1 MILGLV
7 FAILVAIFWSIG
19 EVTYT
24 KLSNKVERENVY
36 FYQYLFRSIIYLA
49 VVIIFD
55 IGLFKTF
62 DFSHLLVFLPIIL
75 CDLVASYV
83 VNIAVRNGKLS
94 VVSPIMAAYPII
106 DILLGIV
113 LLKEKISFLEIG
125 LATIITLAI
134 VVLARSEKKTKRAPH
149 PLRGIFFSLVY
160 MFLIAFSTYFE
171 KNAYIG
177 DFSVFELY
185 YYKGLVYLLTSGM
198 FMLII
203 GITPVRLKKVN
214 WDIVKGS
221 AITPIGNILYSFA
234 LNFGNM
240 IVVTPV
246 SSMYTVLTNFL
257 SRKVLKEKISFKE
270 SICITLILLCTLL
283 LIICGIIL

>member
-113 LLKEKISFLEIG
+113 LLKEKISLLEIG

-134 VVLARSEKKTKRAPH
+134 VVLARSEKKTN
-149 PLRGIFFSLVY
+149 
-160 MFLIAFSTYFE
+160 T
-171 KNAYIG
+171 
-177 DFSVFELY
+177 
-185 YYKGLVYLLTSGM
+185 
-198 FMLII
+198 MLM
-203 GITPVRLKKVN
+203 L
-214 WDIVKGS
+214 
-221 AITPIGNILYSFA
+221 
-234 LNFGNM
+234 
-240 IVVTPV
+240 
-246 SSMYTVLTNFL
+246 
-257 SRKVLKEKISFKE
+257 
-270 SICITLILLCTLL
+270 
-283 LIICGIIL
+283 